1 MALFTNDKIM
11 SIIMLVAIILI
22 TLMLES
28 YSSNVR
34 LEAFATAGKKKS
46 SNAKSSN
53 AKPSNTTPVNT
64 TPVNTK
70 PINTTP
76 VNAVAKMN
84 LLGGKN

>member
-1 MALFTNDKIM
+1 MALFSNDKIM

-34 LEAFATAGKKKS
+34 LEAFVAQEKTVK
-46 SNAKSSN
+46 
-53 AKPSNTTPVNT
+53 
-64 TPVNTK
+64 
-70 PINTTP
+70 
-76 VNAVAKMN
+76 AVAKMN